1 MIRNMIYARME
12 VCLCQQYQD
21 RNQTI
26 IHELCK
32 GQPHVEP
39 IKGKKST
46 ACARLG
52 EAARGG
58 VEYSN

>member
-1 MIRNMIYARME
+1 MFVAAVLRQEPNHNPH
-12 VCLCQQYQD
+12 VC
-21 RNQTI
+21 N
-26 IHELCK
+26 

-46 ACARLG
+46 ACARLE